1 VGTIELVDEQAQ
13 AVGSQVLHVSS
24 LRGRAQASA
33 YPTCPWTRG
42 VMASDCGGQSSW
54 ASLPLAPEADDVKAF
69 DVVKPAFTLGFAMRS
84 GTLRGRSLL
93 GFRTSEKFMM
103 AGKDGDRHGPALPG
117 AS

>member
-1 VGTIELVDEQAQ
+1 
-13 AVGSQVLHVSS
+13 
-24 LRGRAQASA
+24 
-33 YPTCPWTRG
+33 
-42 VMASDCGGQSSW
+42 
-54 ASLPLAPEADDVKAF
+54 LAPEADDVKAF